1 MSSWWSWFWPVNHL
15 LVRSWAHLTTTV
27 HVCGTGF
34 QKTSDTLKENSRS
47 TVSVRLVF
55 ELYLY
60 INICFTSW
68 ILGFF
73 LYPPSIYGFLVHF
86 KASVLLFYLFS
97 DKKPLISNFT
107 QFKTSAPVFTE
118 SCIYNSQGA
127 ELNHGKESAQIN
139 GWTSWLSHIS
149 QPVCIGP
156 LRIQTWR
163 WSTVGMSQVSDVS
176 APLAQGNAECKMK
189 GQRRRFKC

>member
-127 ELNHGKESAQIN
+127 ELNHGKKCTNKRMNILVVSHLTTCLYRTFENSNLKVIYCRNVSGVWCLCSARS
-139 GWTSWLSHIS
+139 G
-149 QPVCIGP
+149 
-156 LRIQTWR
+156 
-163 WSTVGMSQVSDVS
+163 
-176 APLAQGNAECKMK
+176 
-189 GQRRRFKC
+189 KCRM